1 MWFPYSRR
9 KDVTSCRELQ
19 SAREWV
25 LHGGQHADCLGEALG
40 CRWFCEVLDA
50 GILPRTRE
58 QWKWTGLGSLHFC
71 PFQGRLFTFAGRAF
85 LQAISGMSA
94 WATLHSQ
101 ALSVVPLRR

>member
-1 MWFPYSRR
+1 M
-9 KDVTSCRELQ
+9 
-19 SAREWV
+19 
-25 LHGGQHADCLGEALG
+25 GCLGEALG
-40 CRWFCEVLDA
+40 CRWFCEALDA

-58 QWKWTGLGSLHFC
+58 QRKWTGLGSLHFC

-94 WATLHSQ
+94 RATLHSQ